1 MGPNVT
7 LETLDYEGKR
17 TYRVTVSVSDQAD
30 QFDDRDDLIDDTINV
45 VITLTDVNEEPVV
58 MGDTSPSYSENA
70 STPIATY
77 RGADPE
83 GDTLTWSVN
92 NLDLWISNR
101 GQLYFM
107 TPPPFQTFGNNR
119 NDYDV
124 AVTATDDGGLSGSLS
139 LTVTVT
145 DVEDEGVVTITPPRG
160 WVDAP
165 TEFRAD
171 LTDGDGNASNLDWQ
185 WARSSNRS
193 RWTDIAGATFSD
205 YTATAGD
212 DGQYLRASVSYTD
225 RRPGNK
231 TASGVL
237 PGRIGDIRPAANAV
251 PVFEEDP
258 VTRSIGQGPAAGRAI
273 GAPVRAT
280 DPDTDDVLTYSLSG
294 VDVRSFDIDAAS
306 GQLRTKAV
314 LDPLVKDTYT
324 VTVSVHD
331 GFDDSYNPSSF
342 VDDSV
347 AVTIT
352 VTAVSTPIITGVII
366 GGGGGGGGSSG
377 PSPSTLDFEWTVK
390 HDIEELDSGHGSPT
404 GGWSDGITLWLLENG
419 DGADDAIY
427 AYDLKS
433 GERIEDREF
442 SLDDRNRA
450 PRGVWSNGTT
460 IWVSDSGQDKLFAHN
475 LASGERLPD
484 SDIKLSERNADAR
497 GIWSDGET
505 MWVLDGVRDSL
516 FAYDLASG
524 NFIAEYALD
533 SANNDPRAIWSDGV
547 TLWVS
552 DHGAKRLFAYRLP
565 EAPGGSA
572 ADDAE
577 VASLNRVGDEE
588 FEELSGASNNSPRG
602 IWSDGDVMYVADDA
616 DGRVYTYNM
625 PDAIDARLAS
635 LSLSDVEIGEFDPG
649 RIDYEGT
656 AAEGVTETTVDC
668 HRRCS
673 AAPPSQSSPK
683 MLTER
688 PRGTRSPFR
697 ISARSP
703 SPSPRRTVPARR
715 PTAWL
720 SGSRSRKSSS
730 RYRGRH
736 LSGPA
741 PTTSLSTPPCRTA
754 ASPTA
759 SSASTTGTRP
769 ARPGWPSSPVSR
781 TCPASTRS
789 RPWSRER
796 TYWVAVTEPLTWT
809 FETDAPDQR

>member
-1 MGPNVT
+1 M
-7 LETLDYEGKR
+7 
-17 TYRVTVSVSDQAD
+17 
-30 QFDDRDDLIDDTINV
+30 
-45 VITLTDVNEEPVV
+45 
-58 MGDTSPSYSENA
+58 
-70 STPIATY
+70 
-77 RGADPE
+77 
-83 GDTLTWSVN
+83 
-92 NLDLWISNR
+92 
-101 GQLYFM
+101 
-107 TPPPFQTFGNNR
+107 
-119 NDYDV
+119 
-124 AVTATDDGGLSGSLS
+124 
-139 LTVTVT
+139 
-145 DVEDEGVVTITPPRG
+145 
-160 WVDAP
+160 
-165 TEFRAD
+165 
-171 LTDGDGNASNLDWQ
+171 
-185 WARSSNRS
+185 
-193 RWTDIAGATFSD
+193 SD

-212 DGQYLRASVSYTD
+212 DGQYLRASVFYTD

-280 DPDTDDVLTYSLSG
+280 DPDTDDVLTYSLSQF
-294 VDVRSFDIDAAS
+294 DARSFDIDAAT

-314 LDPLVKDTYT
+314 LDPLVEDTYT
-324 VTVSVHD
+324 FTVSVHD

-427 AYDLKS
+427 AYELKS

-635 LSLSDVEIGEFDPG
+635 LSLSGVDIGAFDPG

-656 AAEGVTETTVDC
+656 AAEGVTETTIEATTVQ
-668 HRRCS
+668 RRTSVSIEPEDAAGEAEGYQIALQDLSEITVTVTS
-673 AAPPSQSSPK
+673 AD
-683 MLTER
+683 
-688 PRGTRSPFR
+688 GTR
-697 ISARSP
+697 
-703 SPSPRRTVPARR
+703 TK
-715 PTAWL
+715 T
-720 SGSRSRKSSS
+720 
-730 RYRGRH
+730 YRVVFGQPEQEVE
-736 LSGPA
+736 LTLPW
-741 PTTSLSTPPCRTA
+741 TSLEWSGADDIAVDA
-754 ASPTA
+754 ALQDGGLSD
-759 SSASTTGTRP
+759 SVIVIYHWDEASTTWLAFFP
-769 ARPGWPSSPVSR
+769 SLEDVPGLN
-781 TCPASTRS
+781 TLTTL
-789 RPWSRER
+789 EQGR